1 MASGAPALAASTG
14 GVRARELDRRGMAVV
29 SVGHAFTD
37 TCQGAIP
44 ALLPFLIAAHGWSY
58 AAASA
63 LVLAGT
69 VSSSVVQP
77 LFGLWA
83 DKRSMAVLMPAGV
96 AVAGVGVG
104 LAAVAGSYALTF
116 AFITLSG
123 LGVAAFHPEGSRF
136 ANYLSGT
143 RRATGMSLFSVGG
156 NAGFAMGPAL
166 TTPLVALLGLQ
177 GALLLIVP
185 VGLVAL
191 LLALELPRLKRFR
204 PAPTGAPA
212 PGAPSGEEERDDWPA
227 FCRLGVVITARTF
240 AFFGLVTFIPLYY
253 IGVLDTSKATGNLA
267 LFIMLAGGA
276 TGTLLGG
283 RLADRIGRRPV
294 IVAGLGAL
302 PVLVLAF
309 LALPG
314 ITGTPLLFL
323 VGMAV
328 VASFSVTVV
337 LGQEY
342 LPSRIGLASGITL
355 GLAIGLGG
363 LGAPLLG
370 LVADSNGLETTM
382 YAIAAIPLLGLAF
395 ALTLPRERAAGRFS
409 RGAARAR
416 APR

>member
-1 MASGAPALAASTG
+1 
-14 GVRARELDRRGMAVV
+14 MAVV
-29 SVGHAFTD
+29 SCGHAFTD
-37 TCQGAIP
+37 TCQGAVP

-63 LVLAGT
+63 LILAGT

-77 LFGLWA
+77 VFGLWA
-83 DKRSMAVLMPAGV
+83 DKRSMAVLMPAGILL
-96 AVAGVGVG
+96 AGVGVS
-104 LAAVAGSYALTF
+104 LAAVAQSYALTF
-116 AFITLSG
+116 ALVTLSG
-123 LGVAAFHPEGSRF
+123 LGVAAFHPEGSRY
-136 ANYLSGT
+136 ANYLSGS

-166 TTPLVALLGLQ
+166 TTPLVALLGLS

-191 LLALELPRLKRFR
+191 LLALELPRLKSFR
-204 PAPTGAPA
+204 PAPAGASAGAAGADPA
-212 PGAPSGEEERDDWPA
+212 DDDHSGDDWAA
-227 FCRLGVVITARTF
+227 FARLGVVITARTF

-253 IGVLDTSKATGNLA
+253 IGVLDASKATGNLA

-283 RLADRIGRRPV
+283 PLADRIGRRPV
-294 IVAGLGAL
+294 IIAGLGAL
-302 PVLVLAF
+302 PLLVLGF

-328 VASFSVTVV
+328 VASFSITVV

-370 LVADSNGLETTM
+370 LIADASGLETTM
-382 YAIAAIPLLGLAF
+382 YVIAAVPLLGLAF
-395 ALTLPRERAAGRFS
+395 ALTLPRERLG
-409 RGAARAR
+409 RGATS
-416 APR
+416 PR